1 MTHLLD
7 NTVAIDVDN
16 DHLMGWG
23 GGLAKLRD
31 VRVDDAVIGAA
42 FFDPHLTVP
51 TNDPKGRHAGD
62 GIVTKNTL
70 DDWRGFDRRFA
81 GLRFVPEWYGAPEP
95 GVMAKILSDEIARFD
110 DVGIRRVD
118 VFELDV
124 ETHDVEYQTK
134 LLLGYTTSGK
144 VRVKGVRGCGGDYPD
159 PTKPWTLGYRWA
171 RPGVYT
177 FEGRQSTAQSAGD
190 VAARC
195 GLKIGPQGYNGA
207 MSERWDVSREVAYW
221 LRTVGVSPSFFMPY
235 VDAKKDGRPFGMRD
249 VVLFATTR
257 LTELYQ

>member
-31 VRVDDAVIGAA
+31 VRADDAVIGAA

-51 TNDPKGRHAGD
+51 KDDPKGRNAGD
-62 GIVTKNTL
+62 GIVTKATL
-70 DDWRGFDRRFA
+70 DEWRDMGRLA
-81 GLRFVPEWYGAPEP
+81 GLRFVPEWYGRPEP
-95 GVMAKILSDEIARFD
+95 GIMAKIVSDEIARFD
-110 DVGIRRVD
+110 EFGKRRVD

-124 ETHDVEYQTK
+124 EDHDVAYQVM

-159 PTKPWTLGYRWA
+159 PTKPWTLGYRWN

-177 FEGRQSTAQSAGD
+177 FEGRQSLSQSAGRI
-190 VAARC
+190 ASQC
-195 GLKIGPQGYNGA
+195 GLKIGPQLYNGA
-207 MSERWDVSREVAYW
+207 MNERWDMSREVAYW

-235 VDAKKDGRPFGMRD
+235 VDARISGRPLGMRD